1 MRWLEI
7 NEPDEAVGLDTV
19 LNRAQA
25 LAADEAV
32 TPMGEH
38 GGARE
43 GAGRKEKADDPEAA
57 PDVPTCPQMT
67 PIDTAGSGNNQPDD
81 ISLKKQYGTSAE
93 YLVRRLK
100 RDAPEIAERLA
111 RGEFPSARAAGIA
124 AGIVKVPTPLEQ
136 IRRLLPR
143 LTADERETLRRELG
157 EA

>member
-1 MRWLEI
+1 M
-7 NEPDEAVGLDTV
+7 
-19 LNRAQA
+19 
-25 LAADEAV
+25 
-32 TPMGEH
+32 
-38 GGARE
+38 
-43 GAGRKEKADDPEAA
+43 
-57 PDVPTCPQMT
+57 PTCPQMT

-100 RDAPEIAERLA
+100 RDAPEIAEY
-111 RGEFPSARAAGIA
+111 PSARAAGIA